1 MVKKTMEGSLSFC
14 FSIGVPSK
22 TAVALLLMTYCLL
35 IVTTVGAAS
44 SLVVRLA
51 PKAAILDLFAFRGVT
66 FHNINS
72 SSNCPWCKSSRYF
85 FFFRNGPWIQVR

>member
-35 IVTTVGAAS
+35 IITTVGAAS

-51 PKAAILDLFAFRGVT
+51 PKLDECLVPEVANLIFYIHR
-66 FHNINS
+66 
-72 SSNCPWCKSSRYF
+72 CKH
-85 FFFRNGPWIQVR
+85 PK